1 MPAEE
6 TFKGDQTAARRPTA
20 LGEAG
25 SVPAES
31 QTMAGVSAVWGVF
44 ACLLLTALTS
54 RGQEVGAA
62 AESVLETLVQKL
74 AADVSKLEARVTQ
87 LEGGLAGWRGWRG
100 GLSLIHI

>member
-1 MPAEE
+1 MSAEE
-6 TFKGDQTAARRPTA
+6 TFKGDQPAARRPA
-20 LGEAG
+20 VLGGAG

-31 QTMAGVSAVWGVF
+31 QTMAGVSAVWGVL

-54 RGQEVGAA
+54 RGQVVGAP

-87 LEGGLAGWRGWRG
+87 LEGGLAGWG
-100 GLSLIHI
+100 GMGGGGGEG

>member
-1 MPAEE
+1 MSAEE
-6 TFKGDQTAARRPTA
+6 TFKGDQTAARRPA
-20 LGEAG
+20 ILGGAG

-31 QTMAGVSAVWGVF
+31 ETMVGVSAVWGVF

-54 RGQEVGAA
+54 RGQVVGAA

-87 LEGGLAGWRGWRG
+87 MEGGRG
-100 GLSLIHI
+100 GGVRWRCFVV